1 LPIDVGDQEPS
12 EAIQDLSIGK
22 IRPME
27 VKESTSSIQVE
38 APTSYQGEQQVDM
51 EASTSGTR
59 QDEGNEEVRQDD
71 PPQPPSPPP
80 QANNDN
86 INEEEED
93 DDEEASPQ
101 PNQKLPR
108 VRARIDKNHPV
119 EQILGDIQ
127 SGRITRSKSRLANF
141 CEHYSFISSVEP
153 LKVEEALKDPDW
165 VNAMHEELHNFERNQ
180 VWTLVEKPK
189 DEQNIIGTK
198 WCFGTS
204 KMKMDKLYATRLVS

>member
-1 LPIDVGDQEPS
+1 VKFDETNGSQVEQLPLDVGDQEPS
-12 EAIQDLSIGK
+12 EAIQDLPIGK
-22 IRPME
+22 IRPVE

-38 APTSYQGEQQVDM
+38 APTSHQGEQQVDM
-51 EASTSGTR
+51 EAPTSGTR
-59 QDEGNEEVRQDD
+59 KDDGNEEVQQDD

-86 INEEEED
+86 INEEEDD

-101 PNQKLPR
+101 PKQKLPR

-127 SGRITRSKSRLANF
+127 SRRITRSKSRLANF
-141 CEHYSFISSVEP
+141 CEHYPLISSVEP

-165 VNAMHEELHNFERNQ
+165 VNAMHEELYNFERNQ

-189 DEQNIIGTK
+189 D
-198 WCFGTS
+198 
-204 KMKMDKLYATRLVS
+204 